1 MGWLSDRFAAGAR
14 MFAAFAV
21 LSLLPVLALGL
32 TLAVQYRADVKSRGI
47 AAGSDQADVMARVLS
62 ETQLEGHDL
71 STGLNQAEADRLA
84 VFAADE
90 ARSGHVRRL
99 RLRDR
104 TQRVV
109 FADDASDVNAEPDD
123 EVEEALDGERVALIT
138 RLNSDYGDTAPAGE
152 RVVEVYTAL
161 RSSQTGQA
169 IGVLEV
175 YLPYAAIENG
185 LHAGLVR
192 LYLTLAVGLVLL
204 YLVLAGLALWVTR
217 RLSRVAAQYQH
228 LALHDP
234 LTDLPNRALFGDRIA
249 AAVAAS
255 RRHGTV
261 AAVVLLDLDR
271 FKEVNDTLGH
281 HNGDILLRCVANRL
295 LGAVRDIDTV
305 ARLGG
310 DEFGLV
316 LSGAGTPAQVA
327 ALLARI
333 TEAIEGEME
342 LAGLPLSV
350 EASMGVVFIPQ
361 DGETPEDLLQHAD
374 VAMYV
379 AKRAQTGVVYY
390 DCAQDDY
397 NADRLSLVAELRRAF
412 DRDELVLHYQPQ
424 VKQPTGQVDT
434 VEALVR
440 WQHPTRGL
448 LDPDEFV
455 PIAEQT
461 GLIEPLTQWVFDAA
475 LKQLKIWHEVAPE
488 LVVAVNISARS
499 LQRNDFPLMATDALA
514 RAGCRPEHLLLEI
527 TETALVT
534 DAVRA
539 AEVLHLLHAA
549 GLRLSLDDFGQG
561 YTSLGQLRHLPV
573 SELKIDKTF
582 VMNMLRNSS
591 DAAIVRSVVELG
603 HNLGM
608 HVVAEGVET
617 AEALASLLTLRCDVT
632 QGYFF
637 SRPMPACE
645 VGPWLAAHALATEEP
660 VLA

>member
-1 MGWLSDRFAAGAR
+1 MGWFSDRFAAAAR
-14 MFAAFAV
+14 LFAAFAA
-21 LSLLPVLALGL
+21 LSLLPVLALGFG
-32 TLAVQYRADVKSRGI
+32 LAVQYRHDVKARGV
-47 AAGSDQADVMARVLS
+47 AAGWEQAEVMARVLS
-62 ETQLEGHDL
+62 ETQLAGHDL
-71 STGLNQAEADRLA
+71 STGLTPVESARMAA
-84 VFAADE
+84 FAADE

-99 RLRDR
+99 RLRDHA
-104 TQRVV
+104 QRVV
-109 FADDASDVNAEPDD
+109 FADDESGVNIKPDD
-123 EVEEALDGERVALIT
+123 EVAEALAGERVALIT
-138 RLNSDYGDTAPAGE
+138 RLNSDFGDVGPAGE

-161 RSSQTGQA
+161 TNPRTGRV

-175 YLPYAAIENG
+175 YLPYGAIESS
-185 LHAGLVR
+185 LHTGLVR
-192 LYLTLAVGLVLL
+192 LYITLGVGLGLL

-217 RLSRVAAQYQH
+217 RLGRLAAQYQH

-249 AAVAAS
+249 AAVSAS
-255 RRHGTV
+255 RRHGTG

-281 HNGDILLRCVANRL
+281 HNGDILLTCVAKRL
-295 LGAVRDIDTV
+295 LESVRGIDTV

-316 LSGAGTPAQVA
+316 LPGAATPDQVA
-327 ALLARI
+327 ASLARI
-333 TEAIEGEME
+333 SEAIESEIE

-361 DGETPEDLLQHAD
+361 DGETPDELLQHAD

-390 DCAQDDY
+390 DPAQDDY

-448 LDPDEFV
+448 LDPDAFV
-455 PIAEQT
+455 PVAEQT
-461 GLIEPLTQWVFDAA
+461 GLIEPLTRWVFDAA
-475 LKQLKIWHEVAPE
+475 LRQLKEWHEVAPE

-499 LQRNDFPLMATDALA
+499 LQRNDFPKMATDALA

-539 AEVLHLLHAA
+539 AEVLQLLHDA

-608 HVVAEGVET
+608 NVVAEGVET
-617 AEALASLLTLRCDVT
+617 AEALASLQLLQCDVT

-637 SRPMPACE
+637 SRPMPAGE
-645 VGPWLAAHALATEEP
+645 VGPWLAKHALTTA
-660 VLA
+660 